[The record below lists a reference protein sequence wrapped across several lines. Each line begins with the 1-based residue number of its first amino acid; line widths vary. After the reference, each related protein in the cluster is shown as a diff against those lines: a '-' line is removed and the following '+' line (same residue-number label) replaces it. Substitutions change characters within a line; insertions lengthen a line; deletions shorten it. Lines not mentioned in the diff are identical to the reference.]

1 MHKFFLL
8 ICLLA
13 LWALSGATN
22 SNFRLLA
29 KAATNKNRYCE
40 FTFKSIPQ
48 TSNSKNHKSSTTFY
62 GFLDKINGATPLA
75 QNENLADENMAGN
88 IGSIDYDGTDC
99 GCIVNVYSQTN
110 FKGSYLRFNL
120 TGKTS
125 NTLSFS
131 NAWAKKIQ
139 SYKLYYYN

>member
-1 MHKFFLL
+1 MYKFFLL

-13 LWALSGATN
+13 LWALSGAAS

-29 KAATNKNRYCE
+29 KPTANKKRNCE
-40 FTFKSIPQ
+40 FTFKSPPQ
-48 TSNSKNHKSSTTFY
+48 TSTGKNKKSSTTFY
-62 GFLDKINGATPLA
+62 GFLDQIDGTAPLA
-75 QNENLADENMAGN
+75 QNADLASKNMAGN

-110 FKGSYLRFNL
+110 FKGSYLSFDL

-131 NAWAKKIQ
+131 DAWAKRIQ
-139 SYKLYYYN
+139 SYKVYYYN